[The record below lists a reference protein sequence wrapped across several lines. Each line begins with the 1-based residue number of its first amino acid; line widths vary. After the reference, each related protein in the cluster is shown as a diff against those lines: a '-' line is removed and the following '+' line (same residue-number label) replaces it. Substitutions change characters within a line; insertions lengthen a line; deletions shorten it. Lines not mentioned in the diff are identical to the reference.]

1 MDAKIDIEK
10 KEDYVIMHF
19 SGSFHSGEF
28 DFPNEIKNNIK
39 EFVRDGIKKILID
52 FENVIFFG
60 SDGIG
65 SITNGHYTAC
75 GSGGRVVPYALPE
88 HIHAAFKIVGLDKV
102 FQICKDL
109 EEALIYLNQKV
120 K

>member
-10 KEDYVIMHF
+10 KDDYVIMHF
-19 SGSFHSGEF
+19 SGAFHSGEF
-28 DFPNEIKNNIK
+28 DFPREIKNNIK
-39 EFVRDGIKKILID
+39 QFLNEGIKKILIN
-52 FENVIFFG
+52 FENVSFFG

-65 SITNGHYTAC
+65 SITNGHYAAC
-75 GSGGRVVPYALPE
+75 NAGGRVVPYSLPE

-102 FQICKDL
+102 FQMCDNL
-109 EEALIYLNQKV
+109 DEALIYLEQKV